1 MIPPR
6 LVAIVAGLAALSV
19 AAAAAAAAPA
29 SGRPSD
35 EDCLVCHADKDLKAK
50 GRSLY
55 VDDAAFAASSHG
67 AAGISCV
74 DCHADLAAAADFP
87 HAQTLK
93 PVACGSCHGDEVAAV
108 GMSAHGA
115 APAGTPA
122 AAVSCRDCHGAHDIR
137 PSGDPASRT
146 SPLNIP
152 ETCGACHLGRVPAM
166 RGPGFVAG
174 YLQSVHYRALSQAGL
189 TTAATCVSCHG
200 GHDVRAV
207 GDARSKVGRPHIV
220 GTCGA
225 CHAGIERDYLEGVH
239 GKDYVKG
246 SADVPVCTDCHEEH
260 DIRSPADLG
269 SLVYATK
276 VAAVCSR
283 CHDDEALARQY
294 GLLTSRLKTYRA
306 SYHGIASKAGEAR
319 VANCASCH
327 GHHDIRPPNDPRSS
341 INPANLAA
349 TCGTCHPGAGANFA
363 KGRIH
368 VVSARSE
375 NRWAYTVKVVYLA
388 VIAVLISVF
397 LMFIAADLFRR
408 LRDRWTR

>member
-1 MIPPR
+1 MISLRP
-6 LVAIVAGLAALSV
+6 VAIVAGLAVLAV
-19 AAAAAAAAPA
+19 AAAAAPV

-55 VDDAAFAASSHG
+55 VDEAAFAASSHG

-115 APAGTPA
+115 ASAGTPA

-137 PSGDPASRT
+137 PSDDPASRT
-146 SPLNIP
+146 FPLNIP
-152 ETCGACHLGRVPAM
+152 ETCGACHLGRVPAG

-174 YLQSVHYRALSQAGL
+174 YLQSVHYRALSKAGL

-220 GTCGA
+220 RTCGA

-306 SYHGIASKAGEAR
+306 SYHGIASKSGEVR

-397 LMFIAADLFRR
+397 LLFIAADLFRR